1 MDGDHQ
7 DSIEWTME
15 HHKKFVDIVV
25 GLGGFSKI
33 GTPRIVVAEM
43 MNTVEGLSQRTLVH
57 HMVLFQLLNK
67 RTQLSLGRRT
77 TQPKQPSSDSYQSLV
92 SNFEGLHVAPPKR
105 LLFSWTVEH
114 HMRVVEAVTKLGGL
128 SKATPTAVLRL
139 MEEERRQGLNVRTL
153 KRHLSGLRYLQK
165 KTQKTIHESSQG
177 RGLRNR
183 KVSTKFKTSV

>member
-1 MDGDHQ
+1 
-7 DSIEWTME
+7 ME

-25 GLGGFSKI
+25 RLGGFSKI

-43 MNTVEGLSQRTLVH
+43 TNTVEGLSQRTLVH

-77 TQPKQPSSDSYQSLV
+77 TQPKQPCSDHSFQSLV

-105 LLFSWTVEH
+105 LLSSWTVEH

-153 KRHLSGLRYLQK
+153 RRHLSGLRYLQK

-183 KVSTKFKTSV
+183 KVGTKFKTFV